1 MAQYFSIHPDNP
13 QPRLIGQAA
22 AVLRGG
28 GVAAYPTDS
37 CYALGC
43 LPGDKAAVD
52 RILRIRRL
60 DPGHHLTLLCR
71 DLSEIGVIARVDNR
85 AFRLLKKL
93 TPGPY
98 TFLLK
103 ASRDVPRRLQRAAS
117 RSIGIRVPDNAIT
130 LALLEALGEPLL
142 STSLIL
148 PGAEHPETEAREIE
162 SKLGKRIDLIIEGG
176 VMGMEQTTVV
186 DLSGDKPVVVREG
199 KGDIAGITG

>member
-1 MAQYFSIHPDNP
+1 M
-13 QPRLIGQAA
+13 LIRFFFM
-22 AVLRGG
+22 LREA
-28 GVAAYPTDS
+28 GVPVSVT
-37 CYALGC
+37 
-43 LPGDKAAVD
+43 
-52 RILRIRRL
+52 
-60 DPGHHLTLLCR
+60 
-71 DLSEIGVIARVDNR
+71 E
-85 AFRLLKKL
+85 F
-93 TPGPY
+93 
-98 TFLLK
+98 
-103 ASRDVPRRLQRAAS
+103 
-117 RSIGIRVPDNAIT
+117 

>member
-1 MAQYFSIHPDNP
+1 MAQFFSIHPDNP

-22 AVLRGG
+22 AILRGG

-43 LPGDKAAVD
+43 LPGDKAAVE
-52 RILRIRRL
+52 RIIRIRRL

-71 DLSEIGVIARVDNR
+71 DLSEIGVMARLDNR

-98 TFLLK
+98 TFLLR
-103 ASRDVPRRLQRAAS
+103 ASRDVPRRLQHAAS
-117 RSIGIRVPDNAIT
+117 RTIGIRVPDNTIT

-148 PGAEHPETEAREIE
+148 PGQEHPETEAREIDRT
-162 SKLGKRIDLIIEGG
+162 LGTRIDLIIEGG
-176 VMGMEQTTVV
+176 VTGMEQTTVV
-186 DLSGDKPVVVREG
+186 DLSGDTPVIVREG
-199 KGDIAGITG
+199 KGDIAGIIG